1 MEIEQAKVLA
11 ERYLARFSTA
21 EEPLAFY
28 DDESV
33 DDLGWC
39 FVFPWN
45 TVRYIETRDISHV
58 RGPGYGPI
66 VVVKDSGDTWMMG
79 GFAPEDEQLSAYAA
93 KHGISPGPNL

>member
-1 MEIEQAKVLA
+1 MDIEQAKALA
-11 ERYLARFSTA
+11 EQCLARFSTA

-28 DDESV
+28 GDETI

-45 TVRYIETRDISHV
+45 TARFVETRDFAHV

-66 VVVKDSGDTWMMG
+66 VVVKGSGDTWMMNG
-79 GFAPEDEQLSAYAA
+79 LPEDQQLAAYA
-93 KHGISPGPNL
+93 KEHGLSP